1 MAKRRGLFTGGSGGV
16 FPAFMAALLLRP
28 DPRTLWWYIALLS
41 ALALLGQEIARSS
54 AYAAEFEGFEGE
66 SDELDDEIS
75 APEFTSR
82 KPTPPPIKL
91 TQSGFET
98 DRGPPQEEQSTDTT
112 QNPEAPES
120 INPPQAG
127 KPMPSRSPYDFW
139 DEDEFEGL
147 PTDTQTLTANPHPKA
162 ESKPSPK
169 ASPRP
174 PAGPQS
180 YYIEFFCVTFLIAFA
195 VNFFLGRRENEK
207 IALAWAAQFATKDG
221 IFEKNFSLL
230 GTGDGNDTPL
240 LLKEG
245 QNVFKF
251 YASGRRYCQ
260 GLLATMELQSRHDL
274 ISRIYNCIIPCKD
287 EVNIEVYMNDDCMDQ
302 IVFALARKKE
312 SKSMHK
318 ECKDLQQYAN
328 LLTPPSNRKWVTD
341 ELVAISESREVASDL
356 ILDTVLDQ
364 VFGEKAF
371 EKYGKGFVSLYF
383 TDQYPLSSHRKML
396 TFKFTL
402 PSASKMAD
410 MTRLIA
416 IVPYYIDLVGR
427 YKLSTQ
433 TRNKAEA
440 ARTKVAKELY
450 KEQQIARQEAI
461 QRKKEER
468 KKAMEETEAQLSAEA
483 IRKREEKDRQRQMKK
498 SMPRMRMTRVH

>member
-1 MAKRRGLFTGGSGGV
+1 MEKRRGLFTGASLL
-16 FPAFMAALLLRP
+16 PAFMAALLPRP

-41 ALALLGQEIARSS
+41 ALALIGHEIARSS
-54 AYAAEFEGFEGE
+54 ALAAEFEGFGDE
-66 SDELDDEIS
+66 SDELDDE
-75 APEFTSR
+75 TSPTQFPSI
-82 KPTPPPIKL
+82 KPTPTPIQL

-98 DRGPPQEEQSTDTT
+98 DHAPPQEEQNTPNPT
-112 QNPEAPES
+112 NPETDETPE
-120 INPPQAG
+120 IP
-127 KPMPSRSPYDFW
+127 KSPTPKTSQYDFW
-139 DEDEFEGL
+139 DEEEFEGL
-147 PTDTQTLTANPHPKA
+147 PPDTQNLSPNPNPNTN
-162 ESKPSPK
+162 SKPSRIT
-169 ASPRP
+169 PRP

-195 VNFFLGRRENEK
+195 VNFFLGRRENEA

-274 ISRIYNCIIPCKD
+274 ISKIYNFIIPCKD
-287 EVNIEVYMNDDCMDQ
+287 EINIEVYMNEDGMDQ
-302 IVFALARKKE
+302 VIFALARKKAA
-312 SKSMHK
+312 KNMHK
-318 ECKDLQQYAN
+318 ESKDLQHYAN
-328 LLTPPSNRKWVTD
+328 LVTPPSNRKWVTE

-356 ILDTVLDQ
+356 ITDTVLDQ

-371 EKYGKGFVSLYF
+371 EKYGKGFVSLHI
-383 TDQYPLSSHRKML
+383 TDQNPSGSHRKTL

-402 PSASKMAD
+402 PAASKMAD

-433 TRNKAEA
+433 
-440 ARTKVAKELY
+440 
-450 KEQQIARQEAI
+450 
-461 QRKKEER
+461 
-468 KKAMEETEAQLSAEA
+468 
-483 IRKREEKDRQRQMKK
+483 
-498 SMPRMRMTRVH
+498 